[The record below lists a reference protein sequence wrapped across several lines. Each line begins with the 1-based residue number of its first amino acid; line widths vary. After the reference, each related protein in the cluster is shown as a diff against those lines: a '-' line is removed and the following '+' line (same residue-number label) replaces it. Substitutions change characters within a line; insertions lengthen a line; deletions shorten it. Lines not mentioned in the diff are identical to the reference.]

1 MQKRLTQQG
10 FTLFEVILV
19 LVLMGIFVSIAG
31 SMILHAFKTNQDV
44 RNAWDTLG
52 KLRYTSER
60 LAREVREVR
69 RDPADLTAYD
79 ITTWTA
85 STLTFDRY
93 DGTAVTIDYTDADDK
108 VEITYPSV
116 TGTAQLLSDQVTS
129 FTLSYLQSNRSDAA
143 TSTSD
148 MAYVVVEMTLTDDG
162 VNYQDQ
168 VGVNLRNRMG
178 WY

>member
-1 MQKRLTQQG
+1 MQRDQRERG

-19 LVLMGIFVSIAG
+19 LVLMGIIISIGG

-52 KLRYTSER
+52 KKRYATER
-60 LAREVREVR
+60 LAREIREVR
-69 RDPADLTAYD
+69 RDPTDLTAYD
-79 ITTWTA
+79 VTTWTT

-93 DGTAVTIDYTDADDK
+93 DGTAVTIAYTDADDK

-116 TGTAQLLSDQVTS
+116 SGSAQLLSDQVTA

-148 MAYVVVEMTLTDDG
+148 MAYVVVEMTLSDDG
-162 VNYQDQ
+162 VSYQDQ

-178 WY
+178 WH